1 MYGGSSA
8 TPTKDELTRRDA
20 QNSPNPLLGDILT
33 LVASI
38 IYGIYQV
45 FYKMYAALPSD
56 PDSELVRLPVDPSYE
71 PIMDSE
77 QDLEDASDDKS
88 EMIYPPPFALYAN
101 LLTTCIGLC
110 TFVLLWLP
118 IPILH
123 VFGGEEFHLPSNW
136 ITVGVIAAICVSGAV
151 FNAGLMVNFHVY
163 SKYLAVLIGS
173 VRYSSACGDPLS
185 RQLAIC

>member
-1 MYGGSSA
+1 
-8 TPTKDELTRRDA
+8 
-20 QNSPNPLLGDILT
+20 
-33 LVASI
+33 
-38 IYGIYQV
+38 
-45 FYKMYAALPSD
+45 MYAALPSD

-88 EMIYPPPFALYAN
+88 DSDMIYPPPFGLYAN

-123 VFGGEEFHLPSNW
+123 AFGGEKFHLPPNC
-136 ITVGVIAAICVSGAV
+136 TTAGAIAAICVSGAV
-151 FNAGLMVNFHVY
+151 FNAGLMVNLLVY
-163 SKYLAVLIGS
+163 SRCIIVLISS
-173 VRYSSACGDPLS
+173 VRYSLACGDPLL
-185 RQLAIC
+185 RPLATC